1 MEWWKCVVKGDP
13 EINTSKV
20 RDKGVA
26 RLVHTVSVA
35 PVTAPVASHAFK

>member
-20 RDKGVA
+20 RQSTALAGKKQWMM
-26 RLVHTVSVA
+26 LPETISVS
-35 PVTAPVASHAFK
+35 